1 MDFNFLSHTV
11 RSIILN
17 PVKEW
22 DVIHAENRSAS
33 FFSRS
38 LFLPLLILASVSTF
52 LGAFLFT
59 NTELGDAYSVL
70 MGFEYLAI
78 ICLVTYGTAFIF
90 KEITNFFGLGRDF
103 SISFKIIVCSVIP
116 FLLCQI
122 LSQLL
127 ESFIFVNIL
136 SFFGLYILWTG
147 IEKMLDPPEGKK
159 LTLMVGATLTF
170 IALFLLVTT
179 ILSILIDKLYFSLFA

>member
-1 MDFNFLSHTV
+1 MDLKFLARTV
-11 RSIILN
+11 RNIIIN

-22 DVIHAENRSAS
+22 DVIYSENKPAS
-33 FFSRS
+33 IFSRN
-38 LFLPLLILASVSTF
+38 LFLPLLILASVCTS

-70 MGFEYLAI
+70 KGVRYLSLLYLAA
-78 ICLVTYGTAFIF
+78 YGTAFIF
-90 KEITNFFGLGRDF
+90 KEITNFIGLGRDF
-103 SISFKIIVCSVIP
+103 SISLKIILCSLVP

-147 IEKMLDPPEGKK
+147 IEKMLNPPEGKK
-159 LTLMVGATLTF
+159 LGLMISAAATF
-170 IALFLLVTT
+170 IVLFLIANW
-179 ILSILIDKLYFSLFA
+179 ILTLITDKLYFSLFS